1 MFNADRAIENK
12 KDDLLGRAPFSAQLG
27 RDIYEYNGED
37 SLVIAI
43 YGKWG
48 TGKTSIA
55 NMVLEEIE
63 SLSES
68 NKNETIVIKF
78 EPWNYS
84 DQDNLIHHFFN
95 LLENAI
101 SSGNVATLM
110 KNVRKILK
118 KYSKYFEL
126 IPYENPWNKFFC
138 TSMINLLRGNLD
150 LYSCKNKLKDA
161 LLEANKKIV
170 VLIDDIDRLTN
181 SQIRNIIQIVKQ
193 IGDLPKITY
202 ILAMDREVV
211 AHALEDDCCNNGN
224 EYLEKIVQIPFQ
236 IPPLSQVKL
245 HEIFHNKLGSSIRSV
260 SKNIAIR
267 DNYYWCTVLD
277 NCIFPYLYTIY
288 YKRY

>member
-27 RDIYEYNGED
+27 RDIYEYNGID

-55 NMVLEEIE
+55 NMVLKEIE

-138 TSMINLLRGNLD
+138 TSTINLLRGNPD
-150 LYSCKNKLKDA
+150 LYSCKNKLKEA
-161 LLEANKKIV
+161 LIEANKKIV

-181 SQIRNIIQIVKQ
+181 
-193 IGDLPKITY
+193 
-202 ILAMDREVV
+202 
-211 AHALEDDCCNNGN
+211 
-224 EYLEKIVQIPFQ
+224 
-236 IPPLSQVKL
+236 
-245 HEIFHNKLGSSIRSV
+245 
-260 SKNIAIR
+260 
-267 DNYYWCTVLD
+267 
-277 NCIFPYLYTIY
+277 
-288 YKRY
+288 